1 MKYSMFDTPLRM
13 FGIPFFEQTHR
24 IERLD
29 KALRDKLDLENIGRR
44 TPGARLAFR
53 TDSPTVT
60 VSLKIDAIEPDIGM
74 SIYSCQ
80 SLHVYF
86 GRGEQRRFAGLVCG
100 TSYGPVDV
108 AKTFQKSNE
117 IEDVVIY
124 LPRNQPIAE
133 LNIEVEDGAQMLPPT
148 PYKHQQPVLF
158 FGSSITEGAHAASV
172 ANAYSA
178 LLSHWLDFD
187 YYNFG
192 FSGNCCG
199 QPEIGDV
206 ICRLDPSVLVL
217 EYDHNAPSAD
227 FLEQTHRPFYE
238 YVRAQKPELPIV
250 MMSSPDFDYIS
261 QAEQRRAIIRA
272 TYDYAVANG
281 DRNVYFLDG
290 ETFFGTTD
298 RHSCT
303 TDTIHPNDLGAF
315 RMASVIRP
323 VLEEILSK

>member
-1 MKYSMFDTPLRM
+1 M
-13 FGIPFFEQTHR
+13 
-24 IERLD
+24 
-29 KALRDKLDLENIGRR
+29 
-44 TPGARLAFR
+44 
-53 TDSPTVT
+53 
-60 VSLKIDAIEPDIGM
+60 
-74 SIYSCQ
+74 
-80 SLHVYF
+80 
-86 GRGEQRRFAGLVCG
+86 
-100 TSYGPVDV
+100 
-108 AKTFQKSNE
+108 
-117 IEDVVIY
+117 
-124 LPRNQPIAE
+124 
-133 LNIEVEDGAQMLPPT
+133 
-148 PYKHQQPVLF
+148 
-158 FGSSITEGAHAASV
+158 
-172 ANAYSA
+172 
-178 LLSHWLDFD
+178 
-187 YYNFG
+187 
-192 FSGNCCG
+192 
-199 QPEIGDV
+199 
-206 ICRLDPSVLVL
+206 LVL